1 MKISA
6 KTEYACIAMLE
17 LAERFGSGEPVRIRT
32 IAEEHG
38 VPARFLVQILLQ
50 LKGAGFVTSTR
61 GASGGYQLVK
71 APEEISLGEVMSVI
85 EGAAEPIT
93 SSASPESRSAKVLQ
107 AAWQEVADVERHAL
121 YSITFADLIERARK
135 SSENMYYI

>member
-1 MKISA
+1 VKISA

-50 LKGAGFVTSTR
+50 LKGAGFVASTR

-71 APEEISLGEVMSVI
+71 SPDEISLGEVMNVI
-85 EGAAEPIT
+85 EGADEPIT
-93 SSASPESRSAKVLQ
+93 SSASPDSRSAKVLQ
-107 AAWQEVADVERHAL
+107 SAWQEVADVERQAL
-121 YSITFADLIERARK
+121 QAITFADLVERARQT
-135 SSENMYYI
+135 SENMYYI

>member
-17 LAERFGSGEPVRIRT
+17 LARRYGSGDPVRIRS
-32 IAEEHG
+32 IADEHG

-50 LKGAGFVTSTR
+50 LKGAGFVASTR

-71 APEEISLGEVMSVI
+71 PPEAISLGEVMNVI
-85 EGAAEPIT
+85 EGADEPIT
-93 SSASPESRSAKVLQ
+93 SSASPDSVYAKVLQ
-107 AAWQEVADVERHAL
+107 TAWQEVADAERRAL
-121 YSITFADLIERARK
+121 HSLTFADLIDRARQTN
-135 SSENMYYI
+135 ENMYYI